1 MKDILL
7 PKEWYAVNRF
17 LKELEKPS
25 SSVVSVYSSF
35 NEISNM
41 INTLRETERSPEIEE
56 IESAIEKSLSSKQ
69 IYNGSLCLF
78 GWRANESIII
88 KELAV
93 SKLLPPIYIVDDKAY
108 IEPLHDILE
117 IDYDVLLIV
126 LDHKEAIIRH
136 YRGMDILEHT
146 KVRSYLKGKH
156 SKGGWSQA
164 RFGRIR
170 DLQIKHFFKRV
181 EERLKKFNLSHIDLF
196 ILAGPGLAKKEF
208 LKSYISKN
216 FRKKTKIID
225 GIYFSTPEEEKTA
238 KIIKAL
244 DNLRKQLELQQM
256 LKVEARL
263 KKSLAEKENSAIHTA
278 LHRGA
283 VNTLL
288 VASDY
293 YAKTPEENSRIINM
307 IELAEKTSAE
317 VEFITNKEALE
328 KLHNYGSVMAIL
340 RFKLKS

>member
-1 MKDILL
+1 MKDILI

-17 LKELEKPS
+17 LKELEKPYS
-25 SSVVSVYSSF
+25 PVVSVYSPF
-35 NEISNM
+35 NEISNV

-56 IESAIEKSLSSKQ
+56 IESAIEKSLASKK
-69 IYNGSLCLF
+69 IYTGSLCVF
-78 GWRANESIII
+78 GWKANESIVI

-93 SKLLPPIYIVDDKAY
+93 SRSLPPVYIVEDKAY

-117 IDYDVLLIV
+117 INYDVLLIM
-126 LDHKEAIIRH
+126 LDHKKSIIRH
-136 YRGMDILEHT
+136 YKGVDILEHT
-146 KVRSYLKGKH
+146 KIGSYLKNKN

-164 RFGRIR
+164 RFSRIR
-170 DLQIKHFFKRV
+170 DLQIKHFFKRT
-181 EERLKKFNLSHIDLF
+181 EERLNKFNLGQIDLF

-216 FRKKTKIID
+216 LRKKTIIID
-225 GIYFSTPEEEKTA
+225 GIYFSTPEEEIAT

-244 DNLRKQLELQQM
+244 DNLRKQLELQQI
-256 LKVEARL
+256 LEVEAKL
-263 KKSLAEKENSAIHTA
+263 KKSLSEKENSIIHAA
-278 LHRGA
+278 LHKGA

-293 YAKTPEENSRIINM
+293 YAKTPEENNRIINM

-340 RFKLKS
+340 RYKI

>member
-17 LKELEKPS
+17 LKELEKPYS
-25 SSVVSVYSSF
+25 PVVSVYSPFS
-35 NEISNM
+35 EISNM
-41 INTLRETERSPEIEE
+41 INTLRETERLPEIEE
-56 IESAIEKSLSSKQ
+56 IESAIEKSLASKK
-69 IYNGSLCLF
+69 IYNGSLCIF
-78 GWRANESIII
+78 GWKTKEGIVI
-88 KELAV
+88 KELVV
-93 SKLLPPIYIVDDKAY
+93 SKLMPPIYIVEDKAY

-117 IDYDVLLIV
+117 INYDVLLIV

-136 YRGMDILEHT
+136 YKGMDILEHT
-146 KVRSYLKGKH
+146 KIGSYLKGKH

-170 DLQIKHFFKRV
+170 DLQIKHFFKRT
-181 EERLKKFNLSHIDLF
+181 EERLKKFNLSQIDLF

-216 FRKKTKIID
+216 FRKKTRIID
-225 GIYFSTPEEEKTA
+225 GIYFLTPEEEIIT
-238 KIIKAL
+238 KIINAL
-244 DNLRKQLELQQM
+244 DNLRKQLELQQI

-263 KKSLAEKENSAIHTA
+263 KKGLAEKENSVIHDA
-278 LHRGA
+278 LHKGA

-293 YAKTPEENSRIINM
+293 YAKTPEENNRIINM

-317 VEFITNKEALE
+317 VEFITNKEVLE
-328 KLHNYGSVMAIL
+328 KLHNYGNVMAIL
-340 RFKLKS
+340 RYKM